1 MKMRNLA
8 LASAVALGGV
18 GMTAVSA
25 PAEAGVSGNIGVMS
39 KYYFRGILEAD
50 QATGFGGVDYEH
62 SSGLYVGTWLA
73 DLGDMNGIEYDIYG
87 GWAGEFGGLSV
98 LVGITTYNYTEGD
111 RIDEVNLGLGYDFGG
126 PFVDIEFSAGEVDD
140 DLDEDY
146 TFLGVTVGYDALS
159 LTYGTFGSD
168 AEGDYF
174 ELGYSVSVA
183 DQLDVDFALGYADED
198 LAGGMA
204 DEYVMVTL
212 TRGFDLF

>member
-8 LASAVALGGV
+8 LASAVALGGI

-39 KYYFRGILEAD
+39 KYYFRGTLEAD

-62 SSGLYVGTWLA
+62 SSGLYAGTWLA
-73 DLGDMNGIEYDIYG
+73 DLGDQMGIEYDVYG
-87 GWAGEFGGLSV
+87 GWAGEFGGLGV
-98 LVGITTYNYTEGD
+98 LVGVTTYNYTRDD
-111 RIDEVNLGLGYDFGG
+111 RITELNLGLGYDFGG
-126 PFVDIEFSAGEVDD
+126 FFVDLEFSAGEVDD
-140 DLDEDY
+140 DADTEY
-146 TFLGVTVGYDALS
+146 TFLAVTLGYDALS
-159 LTYGTFGSD
+159 LTYGTFD
-168 AEGDYF
+168 DDFEGDYV

-198 LAGGMA
+198 ITGGNP
-204 DEYVMVTL
+204 DEYLMVTL